1 MFSCISDYLHA
12 ASPGHFVAASHPN
25 RLPECTGSLALF
37 STKSSCT
44 LHLTPLDDQPQPCTR
59 LTLERKRLRA
69 EPKGTEPPEPRG
81 TAHPHAPDLPRFAGA
96 GKTLDTRAQTDG
108 PLRTSGPAHPATAS
122 HQTAQPPSTEQSAA
136 SSVPTP
142 VLLTTERQ
150 TKPVC

>member
-12 ASPGHFVAASHPN
+12 AFPGHSAAASHPN

-37 STKSSCT
+37 SIKSSCT
-44 LHLTPLDDQPQPCTR
+44 LHLMPLDDQAQPCTR
-59 LTLERKRLRA
+59 PTLEQKRLRA

-81 TAHPHAPDLPRFAGA
+81 TPTRPLRTRCASLALGRRSTAG
-96 GKTLDTRAQTDG
+96 LTDG
-108 PLRTSGPAHPATAS
+108 PPSSSGPAHPATAL
-122 HQTAQPPSTEQSAA
+122 HQTAQPP

-142 VLLTTERQ
+142 VLLTTEQQ